1 MSEDP
6 EERRVAELLDR
17 SPAASLAR
25 RNAGGTRLYAAEDP
39 DLRAQIEARRQQARL
54 GGGWLARVEAE
65 HRIAQ
70 AERSAGVVLERGIA
84 AGIMALGAVAW
95 FFIPALGAAG
105 VALGAALLVFSW
117 NRVNHRGD
125 PYRDIQR

>member
-17 SPAASLAR
+17 I
-25 RNAGGTRLYAAEDP
+25 TRGELGEAEAEELELYAAADP
-39 DLRAQIEARRQQARL
+39 GLQAQIEARRQQARL

-65 HRIAQ
+65 HQIAQ

-84 AGIMALGAVAW
+84 AGIMTLGAVAW
-95 FFIPALGAAG
+95 FFTPALGAAAL
-105 VALGAALLVFSW
+105 ALGAALLVFSW
-117 NRVNHRGD
+117 IRVNLRGD